1 MKLAAFPLSL
11 VDQDGTVQYQSAAI
25 ERLLG
30 YKPEDVAGAAWFSF
44 LHAEDAAPVQSQ
56 FSEMVKGGGEQ
67 ARWVL
72 RFRSAGGDWRP
83 VEVRARNLLAD
94 PDVGGVLLTLRAV
107 PGRRGG

>member
-1 MKLAAFPLSL
+1 MSLAAFPLSL
-11 VDQDGTVQYQSAAI
+11 VDQDGTVRYQSAAI

-30 YKPEDVAGAAWFSF
+30 YKPEDLSGAAWFSL
-44 LHAEDAAPVQSQ
+44 LHDDDAAPVRTQ
-56 FSEMVKGGGEQ
+56 FSEMVSRGGDQ

-72 RFRSAGGDWRP
+72 RFRAAGGQWCP